1 MKKNKWFSK
10 EFWKIYIFIA
20 IIFEYIMFKINGLDI
35 IILLISPFVSIILTI
50 IFIIA
55 HVLIEQTFF
64 R

>member
-35 IILLISPFVSIILTI
+35 IILELNIFMPLMMVGKNVLHLI
-50 IFIIA
+50 
-55 HVLIEQTFF
+55 
-64 R
+64 